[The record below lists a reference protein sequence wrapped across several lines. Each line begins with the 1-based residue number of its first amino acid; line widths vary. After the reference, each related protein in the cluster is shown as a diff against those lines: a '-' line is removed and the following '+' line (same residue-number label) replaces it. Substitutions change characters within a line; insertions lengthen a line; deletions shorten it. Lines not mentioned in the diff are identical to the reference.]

1 MIAKHLAV
9 AVLAASALLG
19 GASAAAAGEVAPPS
33 TLSLVPA
40 KGSLDTPMNVVTSTW
55 CPAGEMFTV
64 AVSGKGIAE
73 GSAFI
78 TGATPTEAL
87 LPYGDNQMNIPLSS
101 TWKDF
106 AADNAGGRLNG
117 TYTIEVRCRKTLDVA
132 PLARFLGKV
141 RITASGYQAVGDA
154 ALPPEQQ
161 KPAPVPAAST
171 PAQPSASAPAQQ
183 PSGQPSASASA
194 PADASEPPAGQPS
207 DAPSAAQG
215 EQPVPVQAEAPE
227 SSARAAWWPLAVGA
241 GAVLL
246 LVAAWSAWRGRRSEP
261 DPVDWDDVDPA
272 AAGDDHEPE
281 HSGDPASTPSS

>member
-1 MIAKHLAV
+1 MIVRFAAV
-9 AVLAASALLG
+9 AVLSAAALLG
-19 GASAAAAGEVAPPS
+19 GTGAASASEVAPPS

-55 CPAGEMFTV
+55 CPAGDMFTV
-64 AVSGKGIAE
+64 AVSGKGIAG

-87 LPYGDNQMNIPLSS
+87 LPYGDNQMNIPLSA

-117 TYTIEVRCRKTLDVA
+117 TYTIEVRCRKALDVA

-141 RITASGYQAVGDA
+141 RITAAGFQAVGDA

-161 KPAPVPAAST
+161 RPAPVPAGSSSA
-171 PAQPSASAPAQQ
+171 APSASAPAEQ
-183 PSGQPSASASA
+183 PGSSASA
-194 PADASEPPAGQPS
+194 PAEPAPSGAAGEPASGQSAGQ
-207 DAPSAAQG
+207 APATAQG
-215 EQPVPVQAEAPE
+215 EAAST
-227 SSARAAWWPLAVGA
+227 SSAGGAAWWPLAVGA

-246 LVAAWSAWRGRRSEP
+246 LVALWSAWRGRR
-261 DPVDWDDVDPA
+261 DGHGAVDWDDADGA
-272 AAGDDHEPE
+272 ADGDHHEPE
-281 HSGDPASTPSS
+281 TSGDPASTSSS